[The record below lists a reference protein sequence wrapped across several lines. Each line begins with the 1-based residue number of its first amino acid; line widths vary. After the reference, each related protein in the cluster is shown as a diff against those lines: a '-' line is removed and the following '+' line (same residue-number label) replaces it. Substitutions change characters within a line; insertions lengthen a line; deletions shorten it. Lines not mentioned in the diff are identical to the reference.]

1 MVRWFS
7 CCWVK
12 VGGVVVMAEAIKRG
26 DGDSGCNHG
35 EGLREG
41 SEGDGVWRCGLCG
54 WRFPHPSTRAIKGLV
69 D

>member
-1 MVRWFS
+1 
-7 CCWVK
+7 
-12 VGGVVVMAEAIKRG
+12 VVMAEAIKRG